1 MNNQAGDIQASRIR
15 IASTDEIAAAL
26 DSAGLRLDRAV
37 IVLVGGAGT
46 MGEKESETV
55 AQVLRDEVVPVAER
69 RDAVVIDGG
78 TDSGVMQLIG
88 RARSTLGGRFPL
100 IGVAA
105 EGTVLVPEAGTPSP
119 DAVKLE
125 PNHTLFLLVPGTQW
139 GDETRWMMD
148 VAGVVAGHRSSV
160 TVLMNGGQIAYTDVA
175 ASLRSG
181 RPVVVLAGSGRTADA
196 IAKARAGNGGD
207 NRAVEIAASPT
218 DDGRRCRGSGHGRRR
233 DRGGPRRRLRRPG
246 GRRRADPDW
255 GETCRPAPHRSL
267 GACTTAGAGGPRKRS
282 APRGYR

>member
-46 MGEKESETV
+46 MGEKEFETV

-105 EGTVLVPEAGTPSP
+105 EGTVLVPGAGTPSP

-125 PNHTLFLLVPGTQW
+125 PNHTLFLLGACTPPI
-139 GDETRWMMD
+139 DK
-148 VAGVVAGHRSSV
+148 
-160 TVLMNGGQIAYTDVA
+160 VLSMP
-175 ASLRSG
+175 R
-181 RPVVVLAGSGRTADA
+181 LAC
-196 IAKARAGNGGD
+196 
-207 NRAVEIAASPT
+207 
-218 DDGRRCRGSGHGRRR
+218 RCRGGGRGSAFL
-233 DRGGPRRRLRRPG
+233 RGGSRSRGRWWSSVRACALGGGCGFRRG
-246 GRRRADPDW
+246 
-255 GETCRPAPHRSL
+255 
-267 GACTTAGAGGPRKRS
+267 S
-282 APRGYR
+282 AR

>member
-1 MNNQAGDIQASRIR
+1 MNNQAGDIQASHIR
-15 IASTDEIAAAL
+15 ITSTDEIAAAL

-37 IVLVGGAGT
+37 VLVGGAGT
-46 MGEKESETV
+46 MGEKEFETV

-69 RDAVVIDGG
+69 RGAVVIDGG

-105 EGTVLVPEAGTPSP
+105 EGTVLVPGAGTPSP

-125 PNHTLFLLVPGTQW
+125 PNHRLFLLVPGTQW
-139 GDETRWMMD
+139 GDEARWMMD
-148 VAGVVAGHRSSV
+148 VAGVVAGRRSSV

-175 ASLRSG
+175 ASRRSG

-207 NRAVEIAASPT
+207 NRAVEIAASPLT
-218 DDGRRCRGSGHGRRR
+218 TVADVGEAGMAAAAIEAALDGG
-233 DRGGPRRRLRRPG
+233 
-246 GRRRADPDW
+246 
-255 GETCRPAPHRSL
+255 
-267 GACTTAGAGGPRKRS
+267 
-282 APRGYR
+282 

>member
-1 MNNQAGDIQASRIR
+1 MNNQAGDIQASHIR

-46 MGEKESETV
+46 MGEKEFETV
-55 AQVLRDEVVPVAER
+55 AKVLRDEVVPVAER

-105 EGTVLVPEAGTPSP
+105 EGTVLVPVAGTPSP

-139 GDETRWMMD
+139 GTR
-148 VAGVVAGHRSSV
+148 
-160 TVLMNGGQIAYTDVA
+160 
-175 ASLRSG
+175 
-181 RPVVVLAGSGRTADA
+181 
-196 IAKARAGNGGD
+196 
-207 NRAVEIAASPT
+207 
-218 DDGRRCRGSGHGRRR
+218 
-233 DRGGPRRRLRRPG
+233 RGG
-246 GRRRADPDW
+246 
-255 GETCRPAPHRSL
+255 
-267 GACTTAGAGGPRKRS
+267 
-282 APRGYR
+282 

>member
-46 MGEKESETV
+46 MGEKEFEIV

-105 EGTVLVPEAGTPSP
+105 EGTVLVPVAGTPSP

-125 PNHTLFLLVPGTQW
+125 PNHTLFLLVPGTRG
-139 GDETRWMMD
+139 GDEARWMMD
-148 VAGVVAGHRSSV
+148 VAGIVAGRRSSV

-207 NRAVEIAASPT
+207 SRAVEIAASPLT
-218 DDGRRCRGSGHGRRR
+218 TV
-233 DRGGPRRRLRRPG
+233 
-246 GRRRADPDW
+246 ADV
-255 GETCRPAPHRSL
+255 GE
-267 GACTTAGAGGPRKRS
+267 AGMAAAAIEAALAGG
-282 APRGYR
+282 

>member
-1 MNNQAGDIQASRIR
+1 MNDQASDIQAPRIR

-26 DSAGLRLDRAV
+26 DSAGLRADRAV
-37 IVLVGGAGT
+37 IVLVGGAGS
-46 MGEKESETV
+46 MDEKEFETM
-55 AQVLRDEVVPVAER
+55 AQVLRDEVVPVVER

-88 RARSTLGGRFPL
+88 RVRSELGGRFPL

-105 EGTVLVPEAGTPSP
+105 EGTVLLPEAGTPSS

-139 GDETRWMMD
+139 GDEARWMID
-148 VAGVVAGHRSSV
+148 VAGVVAGRRSSV

-175 ASLRSG
+175 ASLGSG

-196 IAKARAGNGGD
+196 IANARAGNGGD
-207 NRAVEIAASPT
+207 HRAVKIAASPLT
-218 DDGRRCRGSGHGRRR
+218 TVADVGEAGLAAAAIEAALDGG
-233 DRGGPRRRLRRPG
+233 
-246 GRRRADPDW
+246 
-255 GETCRPAPHRSL
+255 
-267 GACTTAGAGGPRKRS
+267 
-282 APRGYR
+282 

>member
-1 MNNQAGDIQASRIR
+1 MNDQSGDIQAARIR

-37 IVLVGGAGT
+37 IVLVGGAGI
-46 MGEKESETV
+46 MGEKEFETV

-88 RARSTLGGRFPL
+88 RARSALGGRFPL

-105 EGTVLVPEAGTPSP
+105 EGTVLVPGAGTPSP
-119 DAVKLE
+119 DAVRLE

-139 GDETRWMMD
+139 GDEAAWMME
-148 VAGVVAGHRSSV
+148 VAGVVAGRRSSV
-160 TVLMNGGQIAYTDVA
+160 TVLINGGQIAYTDVA
-175 ASLRSG
+175 ASLGSG

-196 IAKARAGNGGD
+196 IARARSRQRCGQPRRRDRGFP
-207 NRAVEIAASPT
+207 S

-246 GRRRADPDW
+246 GRRRAAPGW

-282 APRGYR
+282 APSGYR